1 MAPRLDKKAPMI
13 RHIKEITAD
22 VSSAVNLAQTR
33 ATFVPGGKRVRG
45 GGDWNF
51 AAATAMGAFTI
62 IYLAHTPF
70 DEKRVHSK
78 AA

>member
-1 MAPRLDKKAPMI
+1 MMPTDTADTAFLQALDE
-13 RHIKEITAD
+13 EITAD
-22 VSSAVNLAQTR
+22 VNSAVNLAQTR

-51 AAATAMGAFTI
+51 AAAAAMGAFTV
-62 IYLAHTPF
+62 IYLTHTPF
-70 DEKRVHSK
+70 DEQHAK